1 MSSRTFTPA
10 LILCVAAMC
19 VLAVGC
25 GGGASSTRRQTVV
38 AEAPPPPAEAPA
50 QVPELNV
57 IPAAADAASALKP
70 PPPDAA
76 EVVGAVERIFRGALT
91 AGAAPAFAVGDFNGD
106 DSQDLAV
113 AVAPAPG
120 RLEEVNDELAGW
132 IIKDPFAPL
141 PVGSASYGAAR
152 RRVLVEE
159 SDALLVVIHGYSVEG
174 WRDAR
179 ATQTSVLKGA
189 ASERLKARTQQ
200 AALASG
206 DEAKMPRLVGDVIDE
221 TVAGRAGFIYYNGAQ
236 YLWYDPRGYKKP
248 PPVRVVHGGMV
259 RAVQQ

>member
-1 MSSRTFTPA
+1 MSSRTFAPV
-10 LILCVAAMC
+10 LVLCVAAAC
-19 VLAVGC
+19 ALSAACAG
-25 GGGASSTRRQTVV
+25 SSTRRQVAV

-50 QVPELNV
+50 QAPELNV
-57 IPAAADAASALKP
+57 IPAAAGAVDALKP
-70 PPPDAA
+70 PPPGAA
-76 EVVGAVERIFRGALT
+76 EVEGAVERIFKGSLT
-91 AGAAPAFAVGDFNGD
+91 AGAAPSFAVGDFNGD

-141 PVGSASYGAAR
+141 PGGGDLYGAAR
-152 RRVLVEE
+152 RRVTVEE
-159 SDALLVVIHGYSVEG
+159 SDGLLAVIHGYGVAG

-179 ATQTSVLKGA
+179 ATQTYVLKGA
-189 ASERLKARTQQ
+189 AGERISARAPK

-206 DEAKMPRLVGDVIDE
+206 DESKMPQLVGDVIDE
-221 TVAGRAGFIYYNGAQ
+221 TVGGRAGFIYYNGAH

-248 PPVRVVHGGMV
+248 PPMRVVHGGMV
-259 RAVQQ
+259 KTVQQ

>member
-1 MSSRTFTPA
+1 MSSRTFAPA
-10 LILCVAAMC
+10 LVLCVAAAC
-19 VLAVGC
+19 ALLSAACAG
-25 GGGASSTRRQTVV
+25 SSARRQAVV

-50 QVPELNV
+50 QAPELNI
-57 IPAAADAASALKP
+57 IPAAAEAAGALHTP
-70 PPPDAA
+70 PPGAA
-76 EVVGAVERIFRGALT
+76 EVVGAVERIFNGALT
-91 AGAAPAFAVGDFNGD
+91 TGPTLSFAVGDFNGD

-113 AVAPAPG
+113 AVVAAPG

-141 PVGSASYGAAR
+141 PEGAALYGAAR
-152 RRVLVEE
+152 RRVLVGE
-159 SDALLVVIHGYSVEG
+159 SDALLAVIHGYGAAG

-179 ATQTSVLKGA
+179 ATQTYVLKGA
-189 ASERLKARTQQ
+189 AGESLRARARQ

-221 TVAGRAGFIYYNGAQ
+221 TVGGRAGFIYYNGAH
-236 YLWYDPRGYKKP
+236 YLWYDPRGYRKP

-259 RAVQQ
+259 KAVQQ